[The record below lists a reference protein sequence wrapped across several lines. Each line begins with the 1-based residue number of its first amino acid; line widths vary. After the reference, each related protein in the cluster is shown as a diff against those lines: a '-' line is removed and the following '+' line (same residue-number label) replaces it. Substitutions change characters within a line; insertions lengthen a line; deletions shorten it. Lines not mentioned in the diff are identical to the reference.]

1 MNLAARLWL
10 ATREAG
16 LLLRTIR
23 PPATLDA
30 CSGSSWATCRAAP
43 TSSAISSR
51 APSTTFG
58 RDFELWL
65 VGDVVNRGPASL
77 RALQQLRALHD
88 GGRARVVLGN
98 HDLSLLRVG
107 YGQRDLA
114 PGDTFQDVLEAAD
127 ADAWLEWV
135 RSWPLV
141 ETGRLGAQDF
151 AMVHASVAPGWS
163 LEQLAARARR
173 VEARLRESRREAERL
188 LAARPEDDPDADVLA
203 RLTRARSVD
212 ARGRWSSREPASP
225 EDAWHRRWAAQDPD
239 YGVVYGHW
247 ATQGLHVARNLRGL
261 DTGCVYHG
269 QYGDRF
275 LTAWLPADD
284 DATPFAVP
292 DERFWRV
299 AARGRGARVRD
310 ENS

>member
-1 MNLAARLWL
+1 VQRIFAGDVQGCADELGDLVAR
-10 ATREAG
+10 AEHAY
-16 LLLRTIR
+16 
-23 PPATLDA
+23 
-30 CSGSSWATCRAAP
+30 
-43 TSSAISSR
+43 
-51 APSTTFG
+51 G

-127 ADAWLEWV
+127 SEEWLEWV

-163 LEQLAARARR
+163 LEELATRARR

-188 LAARPEDDPDADVLA
+188 FATRPGDDPDADLLG

-225 EDAWHRRWAAQDPD
+225 DDAWHRRWAAQEPD

-269 QYGDRF
+269 EYGDRF

-284 DATPFAVP
+284 DAAPFAVP

-299 AARGRGARVRD
+299 AARGRGVRVRD

>member
-1 MNLAARLWL
+1 MQRIFAGDVQGCADELGDLVARVEH
-10 ATREAG
+10 A
-16 LLLRTIR
+16 
-23 PPATLDA
+23 
-30 CSGSSWATCRAAP
+30 
-43 TSSAISSR
+43 
-51 APSTTFG
+51 FG

-65 VGDVVNRGPASL
+65 VGDLVNRGPSNL
-77 RALQQLRALHD
+77 RVLEQVRALQD
-88 GGRARVVLGN
+88 DGRARVVLGN
-98 HDLSLLRVG
+98 HELSLLRVA
-107 YGQRDLA
+107 YGQRPLA
-114 PGDTFQDVLEAAD
+114 SGDTLQEVLEASD
-127 ADAWLEWV
+127 AESWLEWV
-135 RSWPLV
+135 RGLPLV
-141 ETGRLGAQDF
+141 ETGRLGAQHF

-163 LEQLAARARR
+163 LDDLAAGARR

-188 LAARPEDDPDADVLA
+188 LAARPEDDPDADVLG

-225 EDAWHRRWAAQDPD
+225 KDAWHRRWAAQDPD

-269 QYGDRF
+269 AYGDRF

-284 DATPFAVP
+284 DAAPFAVP

-299 AARGRGARVRD
+299 AARGRGARSRS